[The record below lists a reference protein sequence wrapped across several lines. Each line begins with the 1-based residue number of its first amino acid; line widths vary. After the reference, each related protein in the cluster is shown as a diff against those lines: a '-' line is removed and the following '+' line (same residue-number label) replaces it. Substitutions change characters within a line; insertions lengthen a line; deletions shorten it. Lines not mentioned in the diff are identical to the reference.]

1 MPGTSRPP
9 NSEAGAA
16 EDLAGAG
23 VDIDPHHLRPAHEL
37 EAVAPRESVELR
49 AQIGEAAHSGDD
61 SVLEI
66 APRHEAPRLPAA
78 KGFVLLPLVR
88 ASVGESAG
96 EDDAEGGDKGKDIL
110 HGGFLPGSVRVDR
123 GGPLNRP

>member
-16 EDLAGAG
+16 ENFAGAG
-23 VDIDPHHLRPAHEL
+23 VDIDPHDLRPAHEL
-37 EAVAPRESVELR
+37 EAVAARESVELR

-61 SVLEI
+61 SVLEV
-66 APRHEAPRLPAA
+66 AQRHEAPGLAAA

-88 ASVGESAG
+88 ARVGEGAG
-96 EDDAEGGDKGKDIL
+96 EDDAEGGGKGKDML
-110 HGGFLPGSVRVDR
+110 HGWICLAPSGSIEAAH
-123 GGPLNRP
+123 